1 MLNFLLA
8 FIPRAVV
15 QGIPLLFGST
25 GEIVTEKSGNLNLG
39 IPGVMYVGAISG
51 VIGSFFYERYV
62 SNAAAAMVPFLAVM
76 IPLLCCLLGS
86 LLMGLLYCF
95 LTVTL
100 RANQNVT
107 GLAMTTFGVGFGNF
121 FGGSL
126 IKLVDSDVPSI
137 ALSATSSYFSKTL
150 PLAGKLGWFGKLFLS
165 YGFLAYVAV
174 IIALAASYVLGH
186 TRVGLHLRAVGE
198 SPNTADA
205 AGINVTKYKY
215 VATCVGCM
223 IAGLGGLYYVMDY
236 ACGVWSNN
244 AFGDR
249 GWLAIALVI
258 FTIWRPNVS
267 VLASFLFGGLYILYL
282 YIPTGMDNM
291 EYQELYKM
299 IPYVVTLIVLVI
311 TSMRSKREN
320 QPPASLGLA
329 YFREER

>member
-1 MLNFLLA
+1 MFDFIS

-15 QGIPLLFGST
+15 QGIPLLFGAT
-25 GEIVTEKSGNLNLG
+25 GETLTEKSGNLNLG
-39 IPGVMYVGAISG
+39 IPGIMYVGAISG
-51 VIGSFFYERYV
+51 VIGAFFYEQSAGGNMNPV
-62 SNAAAAMVPFLAVM
+62 LAVV
-76 IPLLCCLLGS
+76 IPLLTCLLGS
-86 LLMGLLYCF
+86 LLMGLIYCF

-126 IKLVDSDVPSI
+126 IKLTGAEVPSI
-137 ALSATSSYFSKTL
+137 ALSATSACFSARL
-150 PLAGKLGWFGKLFLS
+150 PIAENLGWFGQIFLS

-174 IIALAASYVLGH
+174 AIALVAAFVLRH

-198 SPNTADA
+198 NPATADA
-205 AGINVTKYKY
+205 AGISISRYKY
-215 VATCVGCM
+215 TATCLGSMV
-223 IAGLGGLYYVMDY
+223 AGLGGLYYVMDY
-236 ACGVWSNN
+236 ASGVWSNN

-258 FTIWRPNVS
+258 FTVWRPNIA
-267 VLASFLFGGLYILYL
+267 VLASILFGGLYILYL
-282 YIPTGMDNM
+282 YIPTGTDLAVK
-291 EYQELYKM
+291 ELYKM
-299 IPYVVTLIVLVI
+299 LPYIATVIVLIIV
-311 TSMRSKREN
+311 SARSKKEN